1 MQDRQ
6 LHPQHRHW
14 HRFLQRK
21 RDAACALIRFR
32 CRQIAR
38 MFKIAS
44 PSMASL
50 FARLAGLCL
59 IQCHLC
65 QRPRCVSTPC
75 VAESGSSS
83 HLKCCLTSAFPACDI
98 LKRASL
104 LSSPIWKL
112 HQLNSCMTVGT
123 TSMLKSPKQSGIL
136 LQPPRLSSVLRHSR
150 VANRPVSTGKP
161 FWLHSESLSRA
172 PRPAR
177 KCAIGTLCMADGSII
192 VALSGGGIN
201 AIAFLLRRLKSSA
214 QI

>member
-98 LKRASL
+98 LRRASM
-104 LSSPIWKL
+104 LSRPIWRW

-123 TSMLKSPKQSGIL
+123 TSIPKSPRQLGIPLQLQGLSNL
-136 LQPPRLSSVLRHSR
+136 LSCWRA
-150 VANRPVSTGKP
+150 ANKSASTCMT
-161 FWLHSESLSRA
+161 FWLHSENHLRA
-172 PRPAR
+172 RR
-177 KCAIGTLCMADGSII
+177 LVRMCATGIQCMADGNITVASSI
-192 VALSGGGIN
+192 GR
-201 AIAFLLRRLKSSA
+201 IAA
-214 QI
+214 TV